1 MLKALKK
8 KLYKRA
14 KKKFSKDKKLQDRY
28 VYGTLNK
35 IKK

>member
-1 MLKALKK
+1 MHKALKR

-14 KKKFSKDKKLQDRY
+14 KKKFPSNKKLQDKY